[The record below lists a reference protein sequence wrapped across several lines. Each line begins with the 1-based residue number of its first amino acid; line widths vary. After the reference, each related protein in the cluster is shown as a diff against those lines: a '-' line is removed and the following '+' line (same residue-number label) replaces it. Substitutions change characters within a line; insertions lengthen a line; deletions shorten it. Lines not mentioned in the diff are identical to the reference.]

1 MEKKKHLLALN
12 HNLFFSDGG
21 VTKPRILFQNVT
33 RKTSRPDYPLGD
45 FKKIKI
51 KKNFKK
57 NPTLKLVAITLSQ
70 RSYKYWHC
78 KLILSLATG
87 MNDFLID

>member
-1 MEKKKHLLALN
+1 MIGGGGQMLYGRKLVKHSWWIKKSKIKTHTHLLALN

-45 FKKIKI
+45 
-51 KKNFKK
+51 
-57 NPTLKLVAITLSQ
+57 
-70 RSYKYWHC
+70 
-78 KLILSLATG
+78 
-87 MNDFLID
+87 

>member
-45 FKKIKI
+45 LKKIKI
-51 KKNFKK
+51 KKNLKK
-57 NPTLKLVAITLSQ
+57 KPNLKTSCNNTFTKELQ
-70 RSYKYWHC
+70 
-78 KLILSLATG
+78 ILALQTNFEFG
-87 MNDFLID
+87 HRDE